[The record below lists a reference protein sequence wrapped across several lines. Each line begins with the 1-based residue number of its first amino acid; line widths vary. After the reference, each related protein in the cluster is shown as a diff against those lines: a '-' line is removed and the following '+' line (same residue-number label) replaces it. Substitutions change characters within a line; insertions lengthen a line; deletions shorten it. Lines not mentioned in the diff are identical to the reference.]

1 MPETTLIVG
10 LGNPGAK
17 YADTRHNV
25 GFRVVEKLAQKHGL
39 SFDKTEHHAQTAS
52 GTILGKRVLL
62 AKPMTFM
69 NESGNAVQPLVS
81 FYKIEP
87 DHILIIGDDIDIP
100 LGTLRLRKSGSSGGQ
115 NGLKHILQRLGTQ
128 EIARARFGVGR
139 PPGHKNAADHVLA
152 PFKGDDEI
160 LAAEVRDRAVE
171 AIETWLRDG
180 IEMAMT
186 RYNGTG
192 EKPAPKPQPVKN
204 PPE

>member
-1 MPETTLIVG
+1 MPEIYLIVG

-17 YADTRHNV
+17 YENTRHNV
-25 GFRVVEKLAQKHGL
+25 GFRVAERLARKHGL

-52 GTILGKRVLL
+52 GSILGKRVLL
-62 AKPMTFM
+62 AKPMTYM
-69 NESGNAVQPLVS
+69 NESGNAVQPIAS

-87 DHILIIGDDIDIP
+87 DHILVVGDDIDIP

-139 PPGHKNAADHVLA
+139 PPGRMNPADYVLA
-152 PFKGDDEI
+152 PFKGDEAI
-160 LAAEVRDRAVE
+160 LAEEITDRAAQAVE
-171 AIETWLRDG
+171 AWLTDG

-186 RYNGTG
+186 RYNGSVD
-192 EKPAPKPQPVKN
+192 EKAKPQPVKHQ
-204 PPE
+204 PE